1 MQLSQRFRKNE
12 RLCSRYLIEK
22 LFKEGSS
29 FLVFPIRVTYFQIE
43 GREIA
48 RLKSPLQVMF
58 SVSKKRFKKSVQ
70 RNRIK
75 RLMRECWRINKSPLT
90 EKINKHEKHIIVSL
104 VFIGESIPDFALLN
118 TKIISII
125 KRLNH
130 LIIGNNT
137 QLPNEK

>member
-90 EKINKHEKHIIVSL
+90 EKINKHEKHIIVNL

-137 QLPNEK
+137 HLPNEK

>member
-90 EKINKHEKHIIVSL
+90 EKINKHEKHTKSFFRHRVNSR
-104 VFIGESIPDFALLN
+104 PDARPEQR
-118 TKIISII
+118 I
-125 KRLNH
+125 KELS
-130 LIIGNNT
+130 
-137 QLPNEK
+137 